1 MKIQFKHN
9 GITVFESSLY
19 RTTTTI
25 IELGESILI
34 IDPNWL
40 PIEIEYLQNYITLNY
55 NDHQK
60 YLLFT
65 HSDFDHILGY
75 GAFPGAKVI
84 ASVAFVK
91 NENKNEILDQ
101 ILEFDRKYYIS
112 RNYPIVYPATDIVIE
127 KDYYSYSIENFEC
140 IFFNAP
146 GHSKDGLFMII
157 PEKNL
162 WVAGD
167 YLSNIEIP
175 LIDDNFES
183 YTTTLKKAMEIF
195 TEFSDVH
202 ILIQGHGDIT
212 KERAE
217 IQQRIENDTS
227 YLKML
232 KKYSLN
238 PNQIDLI
245 ELEKF
250 VLKYANN
257 TELLDANKNNIRQ
270 LK

>member
-1 MKIQFKHN
+1 
-9 GITVFESSLY
+9 
-19 RTTTTI
+19 
-25 IELGESILI
+25 
-34 IDPNWL
+34 
-40 PIEIEYLQNYITLNY
+40 
-55 NDHQK
+55 
-60 YLLFT
+60 
-65 HSDFDHILGY
+65 
-75 GAFPGAKVI
+75 
-84 ASVAFVK
+84 
-91 NENKNEILDQ
+91 
-101 ILEFDRKYYIS
+101 
-112 RNYPIVYPATDIVIE
+112 
-127 KDYYSYSIENFEC
+127 
-140 IFFNAP
+140 
-146 GHSKDGLFMII
+146 MII

-250 VLKYANN
+250 VLKYTNN
-257 TELLDANKNNIRQ
+257 TELLDANKNNIKQ